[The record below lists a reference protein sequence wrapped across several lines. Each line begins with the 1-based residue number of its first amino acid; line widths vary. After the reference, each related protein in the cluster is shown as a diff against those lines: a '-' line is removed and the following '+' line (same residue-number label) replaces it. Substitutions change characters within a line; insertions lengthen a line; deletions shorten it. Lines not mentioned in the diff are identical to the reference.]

1 MSFHFQYR
9 SKWETWFWK
18 GIVVQSGWPKRCNL
32 FCFWS
37 SQNQTKGEREK
48 SVQTKVMDSFD
59 AHENSDLEI
68 KERWDVEREKTFKH
82 SLINQRDGRR
92 KKLVKMSRSSC
103 IIICNNKLLW
113 MEGTK
118 IIDRHTDFFVKL
130 LASSLNYIKWWP
142 SLREKRG

>member
-1 MSFHFQYR
+1 MFKQGDQKDAIFFVFGH
-9 SKWETWFWK
+9 
-18 GIVVQSGWPKRCNL
+18 PK
-32 FCFWS
+32 
-37 SQNQTKGEREK
+37 TKPREREEK

-92 KKLVKMSRSSC
+92 KNLVKMSRSSC

-118 IIDRHTDFFVKL
+118 IIDRHTDFLSSCL
-130 LASSLNYIKWWP
+130 LFH
-142 SLREKRG
+142 

>member
-1 MSFHFQYR
+1 
-9 SKWETWFWK
+9 
-18 GIVVQSGWPKRCNL
+18 
-32 FCFWS
+32 
-37 SQNQTKGEREK
+37 
-48 SVQTKVMDSFD
+48 MDSFD

-92 KKLVKMSRSSC
+92 RKKLVKMSRSSC

-118 IIDRHTDFFVKL
+118 IIDRHTNFFVKL
-130 LASSLNYIKWWP
+130 LASSLNYIK
-142 SLREKRG
+142 